1 MVLPFSNT
9 GNFSYHF
16 GCDLKHLTSC
26 HVFPSLFIKGKRTL
40 GKTFRIPERNRCSWQ
55 VSGAS
60 CTTQPGTCPAT
71 NPGAPLAQVKLAH
84 VHTRCHCTSAL
95 QLVWTHFSLKHHEH
109 FSEEH
114 IKHKLIW
121 GNVISLRREGE
132 RAPGLQAECLA
143 PRCLQDFVIAKN
155 KTIFS
160 VVGLLC

>member
-26 HVFPSLFIKGKRTL
+26 HVFPSLFI
-40 GKTFRIPERNRCSWQ
+40 NRKELWVKLSEYLKEIGAAGRSQ
-55 VSGAS
+55 V
-60 CTTQPGTCPAT
+60 PAAQHS
-71 NPGAPLAQVKLAH
+71 PSAPLAQVKLAH
-84 VHTRCHCTSAL
+84 VHTQCHCTFAL

-132 RAPGLQAECLA
+132 RAPGLQAECSA

-155 KTIFS
+155 KTIFL